1 MPDLESL
8 SYFTISPNLEHM
20 SYVGEN
26 QKVVLRGLKN
36 EKEIIIEDMEASK
49 FNWPFTITLSFSK
62 DSGILRA
69 LCSDGYKE
77 YDQNNGK
84 LKSHI
89 NYENVIGS
97 ACSPKEDLV
106 LLYSEKQNPKLFKL
120 ENNLFVSEFVGHT
133 QVVVGAAISPDN
145 ALVATISWDATTR
158 LWQATTG
165 EELAVLKGQ
174 LLSPHAV
181 LFSNDGKRLFVVTG
195 EGTVKVWDVDTR
207 NELFTL
213 QTDEENSACFLDL
226 SENQT
231 LYVMNTYNGAYFRKY
246 FAPDIAS
253 Q

>member
-1 MPDLESL
+1 MTFKEWDPLIRDSVDNTHQRDANDIAARLYNNGTHYVSISETGVIKVKKSNKMKDLLSIKDVKIKKSNSNMPDLESL

-106 LLYSEKQNPKLFKL
+106 LLYSEKQKSK
-120 ENNLFVSEFVGHT
+120 
-133 QVVVGAAISPDN
+133 I
-145 ALVATISWDATTR
+145 I
-158 LWQATTG
+158 
-165 EELAVLKGQ
+165 
-174 LLSPHAV
+174 
-181 LFSNDGKRLFVVTG
+181 
-195 EGTVKVWDVDTR
+195 
-207 NELFTL
+207 
-213 QTDEENSACFLDL
+213 
-226 SENQT
+226 
-231 LYVMNTYNGAYFRKY
+231 
-246 FAPDIAS
+246 
-253 Q
+253 